1 MVFDSKRERVLT
13 KNERV
18 ELRHFLQVL
27 MEHSRTVRNAIEPD
41 SGRLRITAEAWAD
54 QWLALRKDL
63 DALTEQI
70 LPGSTV
76 RRVRLPVR
84 RETAVVEREA
94 AVIGVL
100 ENVPSLAMPGRPEAA
115 SGWLTAYEVTCLVF
129 DQAKPSRS
137 LTARVVQTLRM
148 LENGGRVL
156 RVPGETTPLA
166 RWALAKKA

>member
-94 AVIGVL
+94 AGGRLWLADRLRGHLPGIRPGQA
-100 ENVPSLAMPGRPEAA
+100 VPLADRPRGADAAHAGERRPGAPGAGRDHPAGALGAGQE
-115 SGWLTAYEVTCLVF
+115 GLTQV
-129 DQAKPSRS
+129 KPSY
-137 LTARVVQTLRM
+137 
-148 LENGGRVL
+148 
-156 RVPGETTPLA
+156 
-166 RWALAKKA
+166 